1 MVALSRASH
10 GAPPVK
16 YLRRIREGVRLGA
29 GGKLRVGVLGAHT
42 WAEKAHLPG
51 YAADPRVDLVAI
63 CDVVPE
69 RAAAMAKLFGARRV
83 YTDPMQLIAD
93 GEIEMVDV
101 CTPTD
106 THVELSMAAIRA
118 GKHVLCEK
126 PIARDAMEA
135 FRLARAAASA
145 AVKTKVGFT
154 FRYSPALRRIR
165 AWIAD
170 GTLGDIFHIHGLEQN
185 SQFLDPTF
193 PLRQVPAGVDFQARH
208 PIPQSIV
215 GYGSHLVDLM
225 RWMGGEFGSVAASM
239 SCYVPERVVRGY
251 PGMQRI
257 NADDGTVALV
267 EFTSGAQGMLQ
278 TSIVAIGNYPGI
290 EIRVYGSKGAAVGRL
305 VTEDGV
311 AETLHVA
318 SAANVEFKPV
328 TLPASDFPP
337 GTSVMTEWRELYYR
351 NLIRFWVG
359 ELLEN
364 RAADG
369 DFHDGAKS
377 QEIVDA
383 CVLAHVERR
392 WVDLPLYPH
401 A

>member
-1 MVALSRASH
+1 MVTDR
-10 GAPPVK
+10 
-16 YLRRIREGVRLGA
+16 
-29 GGKLRVGVLGAHT
+29 KLRVGVLGAHT

-69 RAAAMAKLFGARRV
+69 RAAAMAKLFGARRT
-83 YTDPMQLIAD
+83 YTDPAALIAD
-93 GEIEMVDV
+93 PEIEMVDV

-106 THVELSMAAIRA
+106 THVALSEAAIRA

-126 PIARDAMEA
+126 PIARDAAEA
-135 FRLARAAASA
+135 FRLARTAQEA

-154 FRYSPALRRIR
+154 FRYSPALRQIR

-170 GTLGDIFHIHGLEQN
+170 GTIGDIFHIHGLEQN

-193 PLRQVPAGVDFQARH
+193 PLRQVPAGADFQAKH

-225 RWMGGEFGSVAASM
+225 RWMGGEFSAVAASM
-239 SCYVPERVVRGY
+239 RCYVPERIVRGY
-251 PGMQRI
+251 DGMQRI
-257 NADDGTVALV
+257 NADDGTVGLV
-267 EFTSGAQGMLQ
+267 EFASGAQGILQ
-278 TSIVAIGNYPGI
+278 TSIVAVGNYPGI
-290 EIRVYGSKGAAVGRL
+290 EIRVYGSKAAAVGRL

-311 AETLHVA
+311 AETLHFA
-318 SAANVEFKPV
+318 TADSVEFKPV
-328 TLPASDFPP
+328 HLPASDFPP
-337 GTSVMTEWRELYYR
+337 GTDVRTEWRELYYR
-351 NLIRFWVG
+351 NLIRLWVG
-359 ELLEN
+359 EILDD
-364 RAADG
+364 RPGDG
-369 DFHDGAKS
+369 DFLDGARS

-392 WVDLPLYPH
+392 WVDLPLH
-401 A
+401 RDA